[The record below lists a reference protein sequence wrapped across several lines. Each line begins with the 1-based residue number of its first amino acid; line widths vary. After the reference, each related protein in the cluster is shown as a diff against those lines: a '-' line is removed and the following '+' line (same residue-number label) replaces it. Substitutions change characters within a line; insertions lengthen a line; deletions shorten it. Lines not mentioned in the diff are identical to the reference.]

1 MKYLTSPARD
11 VSKPLRQILEG
22 VMKFK
27 IAPATIDWWYWM
39 LTLLSMIAGFAGCI
53 EGFYA
58 ATALSGVQFIYFL
71 LKDGFTALSTQVRLV
86 YGAFTVLALLD
97 PSQLLFGLLLL
108 GTIMVTFFDRCLIA
122 KVLLMMPWNH
132 KSGEGSVSH

>member
-1 MKYLTSPARD
+1 
-11 VSKPLRQILEG
+11 
-22 VMKFK
+22 MKFK

-39 LTLLSMIAGFAGCI
+39 LTLLAMIAGFAGRI

-58 ATALSGVQFIYFL
+58 VVALSGVQFIHFL
-71 LKDGFTALSTQVRLV
+71 LKDGFMALTTQVRLV

-97 PSQLLFGLLLL
+97 PSRLLFGVLLL

-122 KVLLMMPWNH
+122 KVLLTMPWNQTT
-132 KSGEGSVSH
+132 GARSVSH